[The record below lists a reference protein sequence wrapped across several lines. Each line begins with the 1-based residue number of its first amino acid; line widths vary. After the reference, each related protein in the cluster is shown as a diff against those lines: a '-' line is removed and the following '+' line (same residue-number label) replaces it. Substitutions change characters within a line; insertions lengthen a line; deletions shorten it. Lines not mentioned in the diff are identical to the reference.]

1 MTPDQLAAE
10 RRRGRFAAAAAFG
23 SGIAFAVGAFWYQ
36 AINADAPVNAG
47 FGLAL
52 ALLIILAETRLR
64 ETSVAHLAGAL
75 IGGAIGLGL
84 ARTIGAALF
93 WADAADGRVM
103 FLHTLLLLV
112 LPYLGLVL
120 GARKGEWL
128 EPARLVF
135 ALIAPPS
142 GTPRRQL
149 RATCYLTADCAK
161 ARKVYRRRK
170 KFRLLEELLDVRVEV
185 EIDHAEGLRLVA

>member
-1 MTPDQLAAE
+1 MAWFVLA
-10 RRRGRFAAAAAFG
+10 RGLFAT
-23 SGIAFAVGAFWYQ
+23 AVIYMSVLLRP
-36 AINADAPVNAG
+36 INADAPVNAG
-47 FGLAL
+47 FGLLL

-93 WADAADGRVM
+93 WADAQDGRVM

-128 EPARLVF
+128 EPARLV
-135 ALIAPPS
+135 ALFRETQPTRRYRILDTSVIIDGRIADVVE
-142 GTPRRQL
+142 TRIIDNQL
-149 RATCYLTADCAK
+149 IMPQF
-161 ARKVYRRRK
+161 V
-170 KFRLLEELLDVRVEV
+170 
-185 EIDHAEGLRLVA
+185 I